1 MSRVRCG
8 PVPIHAPTPAKANP
22 RREGDR
28 ATQCLHVIDGGMKV
42 GDIDREGTRR
52 REPHPPAGTQSSES
66 MLRFAAHPVHAY
78 STAAPYTQHLL
89 VFPVP

>member
-1 MSRVRCG
+1 M
-8 PVPIHAPTPAKANP
+8 
-22 RREGDR
+22 
-28 ATQCLHVIDGGMKV
+28 IDGGMKV

-52 REPHPPAGTQSSES
+52 REPHPPTGTQSSGS

-78 STAAPYTQHLL
+78 STAAPYTKHLL